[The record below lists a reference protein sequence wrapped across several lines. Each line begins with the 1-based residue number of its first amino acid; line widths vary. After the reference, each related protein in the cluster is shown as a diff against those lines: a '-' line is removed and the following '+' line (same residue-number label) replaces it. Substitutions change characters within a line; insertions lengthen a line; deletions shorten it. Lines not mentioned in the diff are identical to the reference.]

1 MLVVVSL
8 GLVIF
13 FQPSAMKA
21 ADSGDTNATGVAMP
35 GPDPGLRDPSSGGS
49 VVLRGSRLVTPAST
63 QSPNVRNPPLQ
74 PYMGWVPATQNFP
87 GWNPEYNWDGLSYT
101 PYSPQ

>member
-13 FQPSAMKA
+13 FQPSATKA
-21 ADSGDTNATGVAMP
+21 ADSSDANAGVAMP

-49 VVLRGSRLVTPAST
+49 VVLRGSRPVTPAST
-63 QSPNVRNPPLQ
+63 QSPNVRNQPPQ
-74 PYMGWVPATQNFP
+74 PYMGWVPATQFFP